1 MAIPL
6 RIPLFARQRGP
17 CRVPQMLFLLL
28 HHRHGLPLRLAA
40 CHHYRPEAKERRLI
54 MLPCAVTA
62 VAEFFV

>member
-1 MAIPL
+1 
-6 RIPLFARQRGP
+6 
-17 CRVPQMLFLLL
+17 MLFLLL